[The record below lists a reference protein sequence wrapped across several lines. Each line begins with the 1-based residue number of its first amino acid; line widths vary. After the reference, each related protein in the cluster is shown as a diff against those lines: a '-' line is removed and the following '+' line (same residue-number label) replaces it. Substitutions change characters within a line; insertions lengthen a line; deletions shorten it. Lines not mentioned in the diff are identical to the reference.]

1 MVETAQPPTGS
12 LKSEFSALTVSI
24 QEAAEAGKF

>member
-12 LKSEFSALTVSI
+12 LKLEFSALAVSI

>member
-12 LKSEFSALTVSI
+12 LKLEFSALTVSI
-24 QEAAEAGKF
+24 EEAAETGKF